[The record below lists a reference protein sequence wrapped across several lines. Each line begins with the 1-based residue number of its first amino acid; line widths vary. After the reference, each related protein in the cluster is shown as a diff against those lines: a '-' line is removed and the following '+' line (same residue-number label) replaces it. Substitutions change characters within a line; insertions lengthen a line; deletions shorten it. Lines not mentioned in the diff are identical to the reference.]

1 MAFLAAR
8 VGKLGWTMGE
18 QDGHHIRGCAAAKP
32 TNSNSNT
39 FLFGTM
45 IHIEKGNFKL
55 TIGFVLLLCRSDAE
69 WCILNTHFK
78 HLALFNHTV
87 QCGKRVFSWKATS
100 PCTIF
105 KQMKLNSYGITD
117 WISSGFYSKRF
128 KWLGCR
134 DRWLSNWTWLNTNTH
149 SGLVQPQPWNM
160 PMIEFS
166 HVTACGLDITVQGH
180 FLKCAPS
187 THPTSFPP
195 YPNKSCF
202 SGKSA
207 QPLMFLHKA
216 KTMLAS
222 RLWSSACL
230 FKNYRA
236 LQLFPDSVQCLICS
250 KECTQLTS
258 HYMQETSKRWSFIAL
273 AVHQKGSIHHYPLA
287 LIWLL
292 IKVACPRWVPTV
304 WTNYLLNMFQ
314 MLRLHLET
322 LTPY

>member
-1 MAFLAAR
+1 
-8 VGKLGWTMGE
+8 
-18 QDGHHIRGCAAAKP
+18 
-32 TNSNSNT
+32 
-39 FLFGTM
+39 
-45 IHIEKGNFKL
+45 
-55 TIGFVLLLCRSDAE
+55 
-69 WCILNTHFK
+69 
-78 HLALFNHTV
+78 
-87 QCGKRVFSWKATS
+87 
-100 PCTIF
+100 
-105 KQMKLNSYGITD
+105 
-117 WISSGFYSKRF
+117 
-128 KWLGCR
+128 
-134 DRWLSNWTWLNTNTH
+134 
-149 SGLVQPQPWNM
+149 M

-304 WTNYLLNMFQ
+304 WTNYLLSMFQ
-314 MLRLHLET
+314 CSGFIWKPSPPIKAVSVKGSFAHEAKQIQDTILEVKDSILWESYQRHNT
-322 LTPY
+322 DLFKETNEAITEKK